1 MQQKRLILN
10 QNLIDITIQRLCQE
24 LIENHGEFSDTVLL
38 GLQPRGIYLADKI
51 SEKLAFILQKKIPLG
66 YIDATFYR
74 DDFRRRSSPL
84 TPNATRVPF
93 IIENKQVILI
103 DDVISSGRMVRAA
116 MDAMIAFGR
125 PQKVELMILIDRK
138 YTRDYPIMPD
148 YCGVKVNTLESQY
161 VSVEWVEK
169 GFEKDAIWI
178 TEKA

>member
-51 SEKLAFILQKKIPLG
+51 GEQLALILQKKIPLG

-74 DDFRRRSSPL
+74 DDFRRRASPL

-116 MDAMIAFGR
+116 MDAMQAFGR
-125 PQKVELMILIDRK
+125 PSRVELLCLIDRK
-138 YTRDYPIMPD
+138 YNRDIPIQPD
-148 YCGVKVNTLESQY
+148 YIGQKVNTLDSQL
-161 VSVEWVEK
+161 VSVEWKVQ
-169 GFEKDAIWI
+169 GCANDAIWLV
-178 TEKA
+178 E

>member
-93 IIENKQVILI
+93 IIENNQIFIRTCLR
-103 DDVISSGRMVRAA
+103 SS
-116 MDAMIAFGR
+116 
-125 PQKVELMILIDRK
+125 
-138 YTRDYPIMPD
+138 
-148 YCGVKVNTLESQY
+148 
-161 VSVEWVEK
+161 
-169 GFEKDAIWI
+169 
-178 TEKA
+178 